1 MQRIILLAI
10 FLVSIQ
16 NSNQIDF
23 TVTGLKAEGCK
34 NPEYSFSIE
43 GNCEDCSAITD
54 RFNLNL
60 ETSKKQTVKA
70 ECYPMQILMI
80 HKLLCTIDGSV
91 YPLDN
96 VNIIL
101 PTSAPKVDK
110 YTFKN
115 WETTI
120 GANPGTSNCDALGY
134 STFTINGEWED
145 KSSLNIPTSYSTA
158 KIFLDNSGQDAADCD
173 YMNDPVRF
181 ACEIRGD
188 GRLKVKEQNVT
199 IGISGPKAYKI
210 KGYDSGKSISDCDD
224 DWLFDNATSLS
235 L

>member
-43 GNCEDCSAITD
+43 GNCEDCTITD
-54 RFNLNL
+54 GFNLNL

-120 GANPGTSNCDALGY
+120 GANPGTSNVLKDAVCIPKVANTFTPSSITDDDCDALGY

-145 KSSLNIPTSYSTA
+145 KTSLNIP
-158 KIFLDNSGQDAADCD
+158 
-173 YMNDPVRF
+173 
-181 ACEIRGD
+181 
-188 GRLKVKEQNVT
+188 
-199 IGISGPKAYKI
+199 
-210 KGYDSGKSISDCDD
+210 
-224 DWLFDNATSLS
+224 
-235 L
+235 